1 MCPSL
6 LRKSIASWIDAAVI
20 SWFLRSWTFISS
32 GLGQDN
38 QIQHLVLVHSEAII
52 GVKLFPQMFPASVI
66 PELLL
71 WGGGGD
77 VLLRDSKS
85 EIKVL
90 AKLSSPLEGLGNN
103 LLPSL

>member
-1 MCPSL
+1 MEVVGTLGVAQGKGPGTSCSFPSMQKAL
-6 LRKSIASWIDAAVI
+6 GECGSREAAV
-20 SWFLRSWTFISS
+20 R
-32 GLGQDN
+32 
-38 QIQHLVLVHSEAII
+38 
-52 GVKLFPQMFPASVI
+52 
-66 PELLL
+66 LL